1 MEVSTL
7 LELFDGICEVFN
19 TVLLSL
25 VSSFSAVSVNKVCI
39 YLVSSIKI
47 TRKKNQQY
55 PKQNKPEPERFK
67 TSPTPPDQ
75 ARVTEKITN
84 APNLRR
90 VTTAGGCGRAI
101 KA

>member
-7 LELFDGICEVFN
+7 LEVFDGICEVFN

-47 TRKKNQQY
+47 TRKKIDQQH

-75 ARVTEKITN
+75 A
-84 APNLRR
+84 
-90 VTTAGGCGRAI
+90 
-101 KA
+101 

>member
-25 VSSFSAVSVNKVCI
+25 VSSFSAISVNKVCI

-47 TRKKNQQY
+47 TGKKISNI
-55 PKQNKPEPERFK
+55 QNKTNQSQKDLKHSQPHQIKPESPKKLRTPQFK
-67 TSPTPPDQ
+67 TSHY
-75 ARVTEKITN
+75 
-84 APNLRR
+84 RR
-90 VTTAGGCGRAI
+90 RMWQSY
-101 KA
+101 